1 MTELV
6 RNEREIDRD
15 SKKAREMVDTIK
27 EINGE
32 SE

>member
-15 SKKAREMVDTIK
+15 SKKATEMVDTIK